1 MNYYMRRPKVLVIG
15 LVEAQLAPLRVVG
28 GCVGNEEIQS
38 FDLVRLLRGG
48 EVDVR
53 AGPRRR

>member
-1 MNYYMRRPKVLVIG
+1 
-15 LVEAQLAPLRVVG
+15 
-28 GCVGNEEIQS
+28 VGNEEFQS

-53 AGPRRR
+53 AGARRR